1 MSRIIQAES
10 GIEAKCARFADLDET
25 GGECDSFLIPTAP
38 DQESAQTEITEK
50 GSEKDPG
57 GKKKKDQTP
66 QQPPVDIEAIRS
78 EAYKNGKA
86 DGRKEVEEELH
97 SASSALA
104 EGAEQISRMRSSL
117 LEKSRDDMV
126 RLVMAVAR
134 RVIDTEVEE
143 KKDIIVK
150 TVTRALEG
158 AVEDD
163 EYYIRVNPE
172 DIETVRANEPMFLA
186 AMKGLRNI
194 YFVAD
199 ENVSRGGCMAESRAG
214 DVDATIESQIDEIY
228 CHLCGS
234 QEQQ

>member
-1 MSRIIQAES
+1 MQ
-10 GIEAKCARFADLDET
+10 
-25 GGECDSFLIPTAP
+25 
-38 DQESAQTEITEK
+38 QTEK
-50 GSEKDPG
+50 N
-57 GKKKKDQTP
+57 DQTP
-66 QQPPVDIEAIRS
+66 RQPPADIEAIRS
-78 EAYKNGKA
+78 EAYANGKA
-86 DGRKEVEEELH
+86 DGRKEVEQELH

-104 EGAEQISRMRSSL
+104 EGLEQISRMRSSL

-134 RVIDTEVEE
+134 RVIDTEVKE

-163 EYYIRVNPE
+163 EYYVRVNPA

-194 YFVAD
+194 HFVED
-199 ENVSRGGCMAESRAG
+199 ENVSRGGCKAESRAG

-228 CHLCGS
+228 SHLSGS